1 MKDDTPFWESAKTFS
16 FVSRKMPVDI
26 SLRPLFRI
34 SLLCLSLFLCCR
46 KQQGSFL
53 RLQFLNWL
61 IKNRKDDGEE
71 LDASNLKVVLK
82 NNFLHLDPFFNIALQ
97 FAVGDKLVV
106 VETTKKIRLT
116 EKGQALC
123 KFILKNQ
130 LFADETTYLL
140 SLKKIPD
147 TAILRKIQED

>member
-1 MKDDTPFWESAKTFS
+1 M
-16 FVSRKMPVDI
+16 
-26 SLRPLFRI
+26 
-34 SLLCLSLFLCCR
+34 
-46 KQQGSFL
+46 

-61 IKNRKDDGEE
+61 IKNRKDDGKE
-71 LDASNLKVVLK
+71 LDASNLKAVLK

-97 FAVGDKLVV
+97 FAIGDKLVA
-106 VETTKKIRLT
+106 VETTKKIQLT

-123 KFILKNQ
+123 KFILQNQ

>member
-1 MKDDTPFWESAKTFS
+1 MKDDAAFWESAKTFS

-46 KQQGSFL
+46 NQQGSFL

-61 IKNRKDDGEE
+61 IKNRKDDGKE
-71 LDASNLKVVLK
+71 LDASNLKAVLK

-97 FAVGDKLVV
+97 FAIGDKLVV

-116 EKGQALC
+116 ENGQALC
-123 KFILKNQ
+123 NFILQNK